1 MKNNKGFARYEL
13 VTVIVLLLVVFAY
26 LMNCVLGGASSTKI
40 QAMKESALNFS
51 KAVSINVSNFNNF
64 EVVYLKEA
72 YEEKV
77 LETLKNPF
85 GSGNCDESESKI
97 VFVDGQPHVTLK
109 CGNYALFDE
118 DFSDPKN
125 VDVYKVSNW
134 STKEIEDS
142 EQKDLYNCVKDN
154 KDLFNDYYEDLYLVS
169 RINHDYN
176 TSFYSASDVSEFC
189 ELEKK
194 TFYRTKELVEKK

>member
-1 MKNNKGFARYEL
+1 MKNNKGFAKYEL
-13 VTVIVLLLVVFAY
+13 ITVIVLVLVVFAY
-26 LMNCVLGGASSTKI
+26 LMNCVLGGTSNTKI
-40 QAMKESALNFS
+40 QALKESALNFS
-51 KAVSINVSNFNNF
+51 KAVSINVSQFNNF

-85 GSGNCDESESKI
+85 GSGNCDEAESKI
-97 VFVDGQPHVTLK
+97 EFVNGQPHVTLK
-109 CGNYALFDE
+109 CGNYALFNE

-125 VDVYKVSNW
+125 VDVYEVSDW
-134 STKEIEDS
+134 TTTAKDDS

-176 TSFYSASDVSEFC
+176 TSFYSASDVKDFC
-189 ELEKK
+189 DLEKK
-194 TFYRTKELVEKK
+194 TFYRSKKLIED